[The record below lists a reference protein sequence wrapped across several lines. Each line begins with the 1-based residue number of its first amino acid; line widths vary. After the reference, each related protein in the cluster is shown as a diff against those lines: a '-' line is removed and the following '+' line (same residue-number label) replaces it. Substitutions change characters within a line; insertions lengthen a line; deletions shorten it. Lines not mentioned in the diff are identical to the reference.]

1 MGPRASSA
9 GFYHSDIWPGP
20 KGDHRWPRIQIR
32 TIEELLAGRGFA
44 IPPRPVQY
52 KAAERV
58 SAQPATGNLWTT
70 AAPAAAS
77 DAPATLDHFD
87 LALSD
92 DADADD
98 EDEGEEEDEEDE

>member
-20 KGDHRWPRIQIR
+20 RGDHRWPRIQIR
-32 TIEELLAGRGFA
+32 TIEDLLAGRGFA

-58 SAQPATGNLWTT
+58 SAQPITGNLWTT
-70 AAPAAAS
+70 AAPAVAS
-77 DAPATLDHFD
+77 DAPDPYAI
-87 LALSD
+87 ALSD
-92 DADADD
+92 
-98 EDEGEEEDEEDE
+98 EEEDEDDEDAGDR